1 MRHRVNKG
9 RKLNRS
15 APHRRSLLRNLL
27 TSLIKTGRLETTLS
41 KAMELKRLADGIF
54 VKAKKESFSMKRK
67 LFSLITD
74 KETARKLLDDIV
86 PRLKDGTG
94 GFTRVTKLGRRL
106 SDGAEKARIELL
118 LGEKDENESL

>member
-1 MRHRVNKG
+1 MRHRINKG

-15 APHRRSLLRNLL
+15 LPHRRSLQRNLL
-27 TSLIKTGRLETTLS
+27 TSLIKNERLETTLA
-41 KAMELKRLADGIF
+41 KAMELKRFSDEIF
-54 VKAKKESFSMKRK
+54 VKAKKESFSLKRK

-74 KETARKLLDDIV
+74 KETARKLFDDIV
-86 PRLKDGTG
+86 PRLKDRTG

-118 LGEKDENESL
+118 LGEKDENEKL

>member
-15 APHRRSLLRNLL
+15 APHRRSLQRNLL
-27 TSLIKTGRLETTLS
+27 TSLIKSEHLETTLA
-41 KAMELKRLADGIF
+41 KAMELKRISDGIF
-54 VKAKKESFSMKRK
+54 VRAKKEGFSVKRK

-74 KETARKLLDDIV
+74 KESAEKLFDDII
-86 PRLKDGTG
+86 PRFKDRTG

-118 LGEKDENESL
+118 LGEKNENESL